1 MPPVKMKG
9 VAKPKNSKKTIKR
22 LLHYLGEFKFLIV
35 VLLFV
40 TLISVGAS
48 VLGDTLIKP
57 ALNNYIIPLFTRATS
72 GESLGIKDFF
82 PFIKM
87 LCIIA
92 CVFVL
97 GAFATW
103 GNSRIML
110 HISTSTLYKIRTDL
124 FHKMETLPLKYYDTH
139 THGELMSLYTNDV
152 DTLREMMS
160 QTLPQL
166 ITSVINVLALFV
178 MMTITSPLLTALVIL
193 TLALMMFLATK
204 VGKKSARAFRDQQ
217 KNIGNLNGYI
227 EEMIAGQ
234 KVVKVFNHT
243 KKCKEEFAVLN
254 DNLQESSTRAN
265 TFANILG
272 PIMGNLSHAQYALV
286 AIVGSLLI
294 IKGKFDVG
302 SIAAFLQYTRSF
314 SRPIT
319 MMSQQFNSILNAL
332 AGAERIFSA
341 IDEQSELDNGTIS
354 LVNAVEISVLNAGDS
369 SDENNVDV
377 SAGDFACA
385 SESDADV
392 TKASLSTNNAL
403 STQKL
408 TIKEEKFALSILNDA
423 VANESDAGVSA
434 GIAETSEGDAGA
446 SESSADL
453 TASFDGT
460 SETSA
465 EVTASFASAS
475 ENPAGTSDT
484 KVRLVQSFAKTGTW
498 AWKDDD
504 KLTKLRGD
512 VDFSNVSF
520 SYVPQKEILH
530 HIDLHAKAGEKI
542 ALVGSTGSGKTTI
555 TNLLTR
561 FYDIE
566 DDKGLITYDG
576 IPIKK
581 IAKSDLRKSLG
592 MVLQDT
598 HLFTGTIRENIHYGN
613 LDASEK
619 QILDAA
625 KLANADQFIR
635 HLENGYDTV
644 ITGDGANLSQG
655 QRQLLAIARAA
666 IANPPVL
673 ILDEATSSI
682 DTRTEKLIEKG
693 MDHLMEGRT
702 VFVIA
707 HRLSTVRNANEIIV
721 LEKGNIIERGNHET
735 LMAQHGRY
743 YKLYTGAFELD

>member
-72 GESLGIKDFF
+72 GEVLTIKDFF

-97 GAFATW
+97 GACATW

-110 HISTSTLYKIRTDL
+110 HISTNTLYKIRTDL

-166 ITSVINVLALFV
+166 ITSVINVAALFV

-193 TLALMMFLATK
+193 TLVLMMFLATK

-286 AIVGSLLI
+286 AIVGALLV
-294 IKGKFDVG
+294 IKGKSDIG

-332 AGAERIFSA
+332 AGAERIFNA

-354 LVNAVEISVLNAGDS
+354 LVNAVEISVPCDDDDVADVAKGPADVTASSASASVGAADVTASPTSASTGAVGTSAGATGASVGAAVVTASPASASASPAVVTASSASASVGDS
-369 SDENNVDV
+369 S
-377 SAGDFACA
+377 
-385 SESDADV
+385 
-392 TKASLSTNNAL
+392 
-403 STQKL
+403 
-408 TIKEEKFALSILNDA
+408 
-423 VANESDAGVSA
+423 
-434 GIAETSEGDAGA
+434 
-446 SESSADL
+446 
-453 TASFDGT
+453 
-460 SETSA
+460 
-465 EVTASFASAS
+465 ASAS
-475 ENPAGTSDT
+475 SAKSSDNPKSN
-484 KVRLVQSFAKTGTW
+484 KQIRLVQSFAKTGTW
-498 AWKDDD
+498 AWKDES
-504 KLTKLRGD
+504 KLTKLKGD

-561 FYDIE
+561 FYDID

>member
-35 VLLFV
+35 LLLFV

-72 GESLGIKDFF
+72 GEVLTIKDFF

-97 GAFATW
+97 GACATW

-110 HISTSTLYKIRTDL
+110 HISTNTLYKIRTDL

-166 ITSVINVLALFV
+166 ITSVINVAALFV

-193 TLALMMFLATK
+193 TLVLMMFLATK

-286 AIVGSLLI
+286 AIVGALLV
-294 IKGKFDVG
+294 IKGKSDIG

-332 AGAERIFSA
+332 AGAERIFNA

-354 LVNAVEISVLNAGDS
+354 LVNAVEISVPCD
-369 SDENNVDV
+369 DDV
-377 SAGDFACA
+377 ADVAKGA
-385 SESDADV
+385 ADV
-392 TKASLSTNNAL
+392 TA
-403 STQKL
+403 
-408 TIKEEKFALSILNDA
+408 
-423 VANESDAGVSA
+423 
-434 GIAETSEGDAGA
+434 
-446 SESSADL
+446 SSAK
-453 TASFDGT
+453 S
-460 SETSA
+460 SN
-465 EVTASFASAS
+465 
-475 ENPAGTSDT
+475 NPKSN
-484 KVRLVQSFAKTGTW
+484 KQIRLVQSFAKTGTW
-498 AWKDDD
+498 AWKDES
-504 KLTKLRGD
+504 KLTKLKGD

-561 FYDIE
+561 FYDID

-613 LDASEK
+613 LDASER

>member
-72 GESLGIKDFF
+72 GEVLTIKDFF

-97 GAFATW
+97 GACATW

-110 HISTSTLYKIRTDL
+110 HISTNTLYKIRTDL

-166 ITSVINVLALFV
+166 ITSVINVAALFV

-193 TLALMMFLATK
+193 TLVLMMFLATK

-286 AIVGSLLI
+286 AIVGALLV
-294 IKGKFDVG
+294 IKGKSDIG

-332 AGAERIFSA
+332 AGAERIFNA

-354 LVNAVEISVLNAGDS
+354 LVNAVEISVPCDDDDVADVAKGPADVTASSASASVGAAVVTASPASASASPAVVTASSASASVGDS
-369 SDENNVDV
+369 S
-377 SAGDFACA
+377 
-385 SESDADV
+385 
-392 TKASLSTNNAL
+392 
-403 STQKL
+403 
-408 TIKEEKFALSILNDA
+408 
-423 VANESDAGVSA
+423 
-434 GIAETSEGDAGA
+434 
-446 SESSADL
+446 
-453 TASFDGT
+453 
-460 SETSA
+460 
-465 EVTASFASAS
+465 ASAS
-475 ENPAGTSDT
+475 SAKSSDNPKSN
-484 KVRLVQSFAKTGTW
+484 KQIRLVQSFAKTGTW
-498 AWKDDD
+498 AWKDES
-504 KLTKLRGD
+504 KLTKLKGD

-561 FYDIE
+561 FYDID

>member
-22 LLHYLGEFKFLIV
+22 LLHYLGEFKVLIL
-35 VLLFV
+35 VLLFI
-40 TLISVGAS
+40 TFISVGAS

-72 GESLGIKDFF
+72 GETLGIKDFF

-97 GAFATW
+97 GACATW

-110 HISTSTLYKIRTDL
+110 HISTNVLYKIRTDL
-124 FHKMETLPLKYYDTH
+124 FHKMETLPLRYYDTH

-166 ITSVINVLALFV
+166 ITSVINVVALFV
-178 MMTITSPLLTALVIL
+178 MMTITSPLLTILVVL
-193 TLALMMFLATK
+193 SLVLMMFLATQ
-204 VGKKSARAFRDQQ
+204 VGKKSAKAFRAQQ
-217 KNIGNLNGYI
+217 KNIGDLNGYV

-234 KVVKVFNHT
+234 KVVKVFNHAE
-243 KKCKEEFAVLN
+243 KCKQEFGVLN
-254 DNLQESSTRAN
+254 DNLQEASTKAN
-265 TFANILG
+265 TFANILN

-286 AIVGSLLI
+286 AIMGAFLVI
-294 IKGKFDVG
+294 RGKSDIG

-332 AGAERIFSA
+332 AGAERIFNV
-341 IDEQSELDNGTIS
+341 IDEQSEVDDGTIS
-354 LVNAVEISVLNAGDS
+354 LVNAVEISAGTGKSSGAQKFSAEAENSSGATGNFAVNA
-369 SDENNVDV
+369 ENFSGAGSTEN
-377 SAGDFACA
+377 SAQ
-385 SESDADV
+385 
-392 TKASLSTNNAL
+392 
-403 STQKL
+403 TQK
-408 TIKEEKFALSILNDA
+408 F
-423 VANESDAGVSA
+423 
-434 GIAETSEGDAGA
+434 
-446 SESSADL
+446 
-453 TASFDGT
+453 
-460 SETSA
+460 
-465 EVTASFASAS
+465 SAS
-475 ENPAGTSDT
+475 TEI
-484 KVRLVQSFAKTGTW
+484 RLVQSFAKTGTW
-498 AWKDDD
+498 AWKDGD
-504 KLTKLRGD
+504 KLTKLKGD

-530 HIDLHAKAGEKI
+530 NINLHAKAGEKI

-561 FYDIE
+561 FYDID
-566 DDKGLITYDG
+566 DDKGQITYDG

-707 HRLSTVRNANEIIV
+707 HRLSTVRNAKEIIV

-735 LMAQHGRY
+735 LMAKQGRY

>member
-22 LLHYLGEFKFLIV
+22 LLHYLGEFKVLIF

-40 TLISVGAS
+40 TFISVGAS

-72 GESLGIKDFF
+72 GETLGIKDFF

-97 GAFATW
+97 GACATW

-110 HISTSTLYKIRTDL
+110 HISTSVLYKIRTDL
-124 FHKMETLPLKYYDTH
+124 FHKMETLPLRYYDTH

-166 ITSVINVLALFV
+166 ITSVINVVALFV
-178 MMTITSPLLTALVIL
+178 MMTITSPLLTILVVS
-193 TLALMMFLATK
+193 TLALMMFLATR
-204 VGKKSARAFRDQQ
+204 VGKRSAKAFREQQ

-243 KKCKEEFAVLN
+243 EKCKQEFGTLN
-254 DNLQESSTRAN
+254 DNLQEASTKAN

-286 AIVGSLLI
+286 AILGAFLV
-294 IKGKFDVG
+294 IKGKSDIG

-332 AGAERIFSA
+332 AGAERIFNA
-341 IDEQSELDNGTIS
+341 IDEQSEVDDGTIS
-354 LVNAVEISVLNAGDS
+354 LVNAVEISAGTGKS
-369 SDENNVDV
+369 SGTTAQKFSAEAENSSGAGSTEN
-377 SAGDFACA
+377 SAQ
-385 SESDADV
+385 
-392 TKASLSTNNAL
+392 
-403 STQKL
+403 TQK
-408 TIKEEKFALSILNDA
+408 F
-423 VANESDAGVSA
+423 
-434 GIAETSEGDAGA
+434 
-446 SESSADL
+446 
-453 TASFDGT
+453 
-460 SETSA
+460 
-465 EVTASFASAS
+465 SAS
-475 ENPAGTSDT
+475 TEI
-484 KVRLVQSFAKTGTW
+484 RIVQSFAKTGTW
-498 AWKDDD
+498 AWKDGD
-504 KLTKLRGD
+504 KLTKLKGD

-530 HIDLHAKAGEKI
+530 NINLHAKAGEKI

-561 FYDIE
+561 FYDID
-566 DDKGLITYDG
+566 DDKGQITYDG

-598 HLFTGTIRENIHYGN
+598 HLFTGTIRENILYGN

-619 QILDAA
+619 QMLDAA

-707 HRLSTVRNANEIIV
+707 HRLSTVRNAKEIIV

-735 LMAQHGRY
+735 LMAKQGRY